1 MFVDRKGLEFSKLS
15 YAGHSVG
22 KKLKDQ
28 FFCCIIPMVNYSVKM
43 TEFDVSCS
51 KLSHSDTLSL
61 FSITDLIS
69 LSLP

>member
-28 FFCCIIPMVNYSVKM
+28 FFSCIIPLINYSVKI

-51 KLSHSDTLSL
+51 KLSHCDTLSL